1 MKVKDYISNCVE
13 DIQKVINDKEFDLD
27 QLFSKTEQI
36 QKEIYLLELKQDVY
50 RNYLKNGR
58 RFKENEN

>member
-1 MKVKDYISNCVE
+1 MKVKDYISNCID
-13 DIQKVINDKEFDLD
+13 DIQKVINEKEFDLD

-36 QKEIYLLELKQDVY
+36 QKQIYLLELKQDVY

-58 RFKENEN
+58 RMKINEN